1 MENLLFTN
9 VELYDGTGKS
19 PCHADVAVQDDK
31 IAAVAPAGTLDR
43 TGCKVVDGGGKSLVP
58 GFVDV
63 HTHSDAATFRVPG
76 ADSKI
81 AQGVT
86 TDISGNCGASYYLAA
101 AKDAPDALKDVYGN
115 FRAFCDLVESNSPA
129 LNTAYLCGHKSL
141 RIHVMGYE
149 DRKPT
154 AEEMRR
160 MKELLADALDNGAAG
175 FSSGLYYLPG
185 KFSDTA
191 EVKELASLL
200 KGTGKPYA
208 THMRSEG
215 DRLLEA
221 IAEAIEIARAGDN
234 NLQVSHLKTWGKA
247 NWGKLD
253 DALALLDKARK
264 DGMKVLA
271 DRYPYVYCGT
281 SLRMIVPP
289 PFDKVDSLTLCGRL
303 KESAEYR
310 AELVEA
316 LRTRC
321 EFDMDRVIV
330 VNSPFPEHE
339 VYYGKTLVEV
349 GRMTGVS
356 PQEAAVNLLSAG
368 NTPNAAMGV
377 MCEPNLER
385 ILADPH
391 VVCGSDSS
399 ICAFT
404 NGGIHPRA
412 FGACP
417 RFFRIAAKSC
427 PYEEVIRR
435 MTSLSAAKFNIR
447 GRGVIAPGYFADM
460 VLLDLDRYDSNADYG
475 HANRTPSGVDS
486 VYVNGN
492 LAYSCDPD
500 AKTVRAG
507 RVLRIR

>member
-1 MENLLFTN
+1 MGNLLFTN
-9 VELYDGTGKS
+9 VELYDGTGKPPVS
-19 PCHADVAVQDDK
+19 ADVAVKGDK
-31 IAAVAPAGTLDR
+31 VAAIAPSGTLTR
-43 TGCKVVDGGGKSLVP
+43 TGSVVVDGGGRALVP

-86 TDISGNCGASYYLAA
+86 TDISGNCGSSFYLAG
-101 AKDAPDALKDVYGN
+101 AKDATDELKDIYGN
-115 FRAFCDLVESNSPA
+115 FRAFCDLVEKNSPA
-129 LNTAYLCGHKSL
+129 LNVAYLCGHNSL

-149 DRKPT
+149 NRKPT

-160 MKELLADALDNGAAG
+160 MKELLADALNNGAAG

-185 KFSDTA
+185 KFAETE

-215 DRLLEA
+215 DQLLES

-234 NLQVSHLKTWGKA
+234 NLQVSHLKTWGQA

-264 DGMKVLA
+264 DGLKVLA
-271 DRYPYVYCGT
+271 DRYPYTYCGT
-281 SLRMIVPP
+281 SLRMIVPSP
-289 PFDKVDSLTLCGRL
+289 YDKVDSLTLCGKL

-310 AELVEA
+310 AELIEA
-316 LRTRC
+316 LRTRG
-321 EFDMDRVIV
+321 EYDMSRVIV
-330 VNSPFPEHE
+330 VNSPFPEHQ

-356 PQEAAVNLLSAG
+356 PEEAAVNLLRAG
-368 NTPNAAMGV
+368 NTPNAAMGI

-385 ILADPH
+385 ILANPY

-399 ICAFT
+399 ICSFS

-427 PYEEVIRR
+427 SYAEVIRR
-435 MTSLSAAKFNIR
+435 MTSLGAEKFNIR
-447 GRGVIAPGYFADM
+447 GRGVLAPGYFADM
-460 VLLDLDRYDSNADYG
+460 VLLDLDRYDSEADFVRS
-475 HANRTPSGVDS
+475 NRTPTGVES
-486 VYVNGN
+486 VYVNGE
-492 LAYSCDPD
+492 LAYSCDPE

>member
-1 MENLLFTN
+1 MGNILFTN
-9 VELYDGTGKS
+9 VELYDGKGNL
-19 PCHADVAVQDDK
+19 PFMADVAVQGDK
-31 IAAVAPAGTLDR
+31 IAAIAPSGSLTR
-43 TGCKVVDGGGKSLVP
+43 TGSEVVDGGGRALVP

-86 TDISGNCGASYYLAA
+86 TDISGNCGSSFYLAG
-101 AKDAPDALKDVYGN
+101 AKDAPDELKDVYGN
-115 FRAFCDLVESNSPA
+115 FRAFCDLVERNSPA
-129 LNTAYLCGHKSL
+129 LNAAYLCGHNSL
-141 RIHVMGYE
+141 RIHVMGFE

-154 AEEMRR
+154 PEEMRR
-160 MKELLADALDNGAAG
+160 MKELLADALANGAAG

-185 KFSDTA
+185 KFAETE

-215 DRLLEA
+215 DQLLEA

-234 NLQVSHLKTWGKA
+234 NLQVSHLKTWGQA

-253 DALALLDKARK
+253 DALALLDDARK
-264 DGMKVLA
+264 GGMDVLA

-289 PFDKVDSLTLCGRL
+289 PYDKVDSLTLCGRL
-303 KESAEYR
+303 KESAGYR
-310 AELVEA
+310 SELTEA
-316 LRTRC
+316 LRRRC
-321 EFDMDRVIV
+321 EFDMARVIV
-330 VNSPFPEHE
+330 VNSPFSEHQI
-339 VYYGKTLVEV
+339 YYGKTLVEI
-349 GRMTGVS
+349 GRMKGVS
-356 PQEAAVNLLSAG
+356 PEEAAVELLSAG

-377 MCEPNLER
+377 MCESNLER
-385 ILADPH
+385 VLADPH

-399 ICAFT
+399 ICSFD

-417 RFFRIAAKSC
+417 RFFRIAAKTCS
-427 PYEEVIRR
+427 YAEVIRR
-435 MTSLSAAKFNIR
+435 MTSLGAAKFNIR
-447 GRGVIAPGYFADM
+447 GRGVLAPGYFADM
-460 VLLDLDRYDSNADYG
+460 VLLDLDRYDSAADYG
-475 HANRTPSGVDS
+475 HANRTPTGVGA
-486 VYVNGN
+486 VYVNGE
-492 LAYSCDPD
+492 LAYSSDPD

>member
-1 MENLLFTN
+1 MDNLLFTN
-9 VELYDGTGKS
+9 VELYDGTGK
-19 PCHADVAVQDDK
+19 PPFHADVAVQDDK
-31 IAAVAPAGTLDR
+31 IAAIAPSGSLNR
-43 TGCKVVDGGGKSLVP
+43 TGCKVVDGGGKALVP

-86 TDISGNCGASYYLAA
+86 TDISGNCGSSYYLAG
-101 AKDAPDALKDVYGN
+101 AKDAPDELKNVYGD
-115 FRAFCDLVESNSPA
+115 FRAFCDLVEQNRPA
-129 LNTAYLCGHKSL
+129 LNVAYLCGHNSL
-141 RIHVMGYE
+141 RIHVMGFE
-149 DRKPT
+149 ERRPT
-154 AEEMRR
+154 SEEMRR

-185 KFSDTA
+185 KFAETE

-215 DRLLEA
+215 DQLLES
-221 IAEAIEIARAGDN
+221 IAEAMEIARAGDN

-281 SLRMIVPP
+281 SLRMIVPS
-289 PFDKVDSLTLCGRL
+289 PFDKVDSLTLCGHL

-310 AELVEA
+310 AELTEA
-316 LRTRC
+316 LRTRG
-321 EFDMDRVIV
+321 EYDMDRVII
-330 VNSPFPEHE
+330 VNSPFSEHRI
-339 VYYGKTLVEV
+339 YYGKTLVEV

-356 PQEAAVNLLSAG
+356 PEEAAVDLLSAG
-368 NTPNAAMGV
+368 NTPNAAMGI
-377 MCEPNLER
+377 MCEENLER

-391 VVCGSDSS
+391 VICGSDSS
-399 ICAFT
+399 ICAFS

-427 PYEEVIRR
+427 SYAEVIRR
-435 MTSLSAAKFNIR
+435 MTSLGAAKFNIR
-447 GRGVIAPGYFADM
+447 GRGVLAPGYFADM
-460 VLLDLDRYDSNADYG
+460 VLLDLDRYDSDADYG
-475 HANRTPSGVDS
+475 RSNRKPTGVDS
-486 VYVNGN
+486 VYVNGR
-492 LAYSCDPD
+492 LAYSSDPE

>member
-9 VELYDGTGKS
+9 VELYDGTGK
-19 PCHADVAVQDDK
+19 PPFHADVAVQDDK
-31 IAAVAPAGTLDR
+31 IVTVAPSGTLNR
-43 TGCKVVDGGGKSLVP
+43 TGSTVVDGGGKALVP

-63 HTHSDAATFRVPG
+63 HTHSDAATYRVPG

-86 TDISGNCGASYYLAA
+86 TDISGNCGASFYLSG
-101 AKDAPDALKDVYGN
+101 AKDAEDELKGVCGN
-115 FRAFCDLVESNSPA
+115 FRAFCDLVEKNVPA
-129 LNTAYLCGHKSL
+129 LNTAYLCGHNSL
-141 RIHVMGYE
+141 RIHVMGFE
-149 DRKPT
+149 NRKPT

-185 KFSDTA
+185 KFADTA

-215 DRLLEA
+215 DQLLEA

-234 NLQVSHLKTWGKA
+234 NLEVSHLKTWGKA
-247 NWGKLD
+247 NWGKID
-253 DALALLDKARK
+253 DALAMLDQARK

-281 SLRMIVPP
+281 SLRMIVPS
-289 PFDKVDSLTLCGRL
+289 PFDKVDSLTLCGKL

-310 AELVEA
+310 AELLEA
-316 LRTRC
+316 LRTRG
-321 EFDMDRVIV
+321 EFDLNRVIV
-330 VNSPFPEHE
+330 VNSPFPEHR
-339 VYYGKTLVEV
+339 VYYGKTVVEV
-349 GRMTGVS
+349 GHMTGVS
-356 PQEAAVNLLSAG
+356 PEEAVVDLLRAG

-385 ILADPH
+385 ILANPY

-399 ICAFT
+399 ICDFS

-417 RFFRIAAKSC
+417 KFFRIAAKSC
-427 PYEEVIRR
+427 PYAEVIRR
-435 MTSLSAAKFNIR
+435 MTSLGAAKFNIR
-447 GRGVIAPGYFADM
+447 GRGVVAPGFFADM
-460 VLLDLDRYDSNADYG
+460 VLLDLDRYDSDADYG
-475 HANRTPSGVDS
+475 HANRIPTGVDS
-486 VYVNGN
+486 VYVNGK
-492 LAYSCDPD
+492 LAWSCNPE